1 MSHGRSWK
9 VFNRDLFSSYALPRY
24 FGHTNHASF
33 VRLVNAWGFRRITS
47 GPDRDSY
54 YHELFLRGKRNL
66 HCRMTRLPDAQR
78 KTPVTKENKSPDFY
92 EIAKKSPLPE
102 NTWQYKPHTMNN
114 VGAARMGQSL
124 APAPTPFVGGMS
136 MFGAGMLPGAA
147 MEMRPGINHGH
158 GGSSSSGRL
167 DAVALASNP
176 TMGGTLGSGGGL
188 SGRQTDRGTAGG
200 ESVDSSSQN
209 TQKLLAAA
217 AALGQQYT
225 NTSNA
230 NASILQSLINQNHLL
245 RALLANSEAAVDRLR
260 AESEGGGEREGSSQ
274 QQNRSS
280 NKLGGVGESAST
292 ATGEFASASAS
303 GGGESDNDND
313 EDACRVDSK

>member
-1 MSHGRSWK
+1 
-9 VFNRDLFSSYALPRY
+9 
-24 FGHTNHASF
+24 
-33 VRLVNAWGFRRITS
+33 
-47 GPDRDSY
+47 
-54 YHELFLRGKRNL
+54 
-66 HCRMTRLPDAQR
+66 MTRLPDAQR

-92 EIAKKSPLPE
+92 EIAKNSPLPE

-114 VGAARMGQSL
+114 VGSARMGQSL

-158 GGSSSSGRL
+158 GSSSSSGRL

-188 SGRQTDRGTAGG
+188 SGRPTDRGTAGG
-200 ESVDSSSQN
+200 ESVDSSKN

-260 AESEGGGEREGSSQ
+260 AESEGGGEREGTAAAAGYPNQ

-303 GGGESDNDND
+303 GGGESDNDYD
-313 EDACRVDSK
+313 EDACRVDSKEGELVVPIHKVKITNKF

>member
-1 MSHGRSWK
+1 MPHGRSWK

-54 YHELFLRGKRNL
+54 YHELFLRGKSNL

-92 EIAKKSPLPE
+92 EIAKNSPLPE

-124 APAPTPFVGGMS
+124 APAPTPFA
-136 MFGAGMLPGAA
+136 MFGAGVLPGAA
-147 MEMRPGINHGH
+147 MEMRPGINHGQ

-167 DAVALASNP
+167 DAVALALNP

-188 SGRQTDRGTAGG
+188 SGRPTDRGTAGG
-200 ESVDSSSQN
+200 ESVDSGSQN

-230 NASILQSLINQNHLL
+230 SILQSLINQNHLL
-245 RALLANSEAAVDRLR
+245 QALLANSKAAVDRLR
-260 AESEGGGEREGSSQ
+260 TESEGGGEREGTAAAGYPNQ

-280 NKLGGVGESAST
+280 NKLGGVGGTAST
-292 ATGEFASASAS
+292 ATGEFAS